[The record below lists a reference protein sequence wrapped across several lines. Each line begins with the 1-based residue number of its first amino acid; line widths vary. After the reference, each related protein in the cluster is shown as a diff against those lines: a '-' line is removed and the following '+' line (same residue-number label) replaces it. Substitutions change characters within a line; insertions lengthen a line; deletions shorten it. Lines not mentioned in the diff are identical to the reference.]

1 MTSTFPFPQINHF
14 FKNTK
19 TRTGAA
25 RVTFAQYKHMKNN
38 HSLATTRGGSSPRYA
53 QTPFSI
59 HTASEDELLARAR
72 LGSNPQEYM
81 GWVRQEKL
89 KLAYEKFIA
98 LHIKSAP
105 FFGTINFE
113 YPVNQY
119 TAQRYS
125 YNIHTQLTR
134 AYGPPTV
141 EGRWPMFFAL
151 ELNGDRNGYHIHL
164 VLMRHRRASA
174 ERIKKIL
181 AKGRFLRD
189 DFVCEKAKRKSIR
202 VDVQDSPTSKCI
214 GYMLKD
220 EFFSDHESDFIDFNK
235 TNNHEK

>member
-1 MTSTFPFPQINHF
+1 
-14 FKNTK
+14 
-19 TRTGAA
+19 
-25 RVTFAQYKHMKNN
+25 MKNN
-38 HSLATTRGGSSPRYA
+38 NSLVTTRGVSSPHYT

-59 HTASEDELLARAR
+59 HTASEDELLVRAR
-72 LGSNPQEYM
+72 LGSNPIDYM
-81 GWVRQEKL
+81 RWVRIEKL

-98 LHIKSAP
+98 MHIKSAP

-134 AYGPPTV
+134 AYGPVTV

-151 ELNGDRNGYHIHL
+151 EMNGDRNGYHIHF

-181 AKGRFLRD
+181 AKGRFLTD
-189 DFVCEKAKRKSIR
+189 DFVCAKAKRKSIR

-214 GYMLKD
+214 GYVLKD
-220 EFFSDHESDFIDFNK
+220 EFFSDHESDFIDFNN
-235 TNNHEK
+235 TTNHEK